1 MESTPVAGEL
11 RVSDDGLGA
20 VAVSCAA
27 LAATLV
33 GNGAPTAAA
42 ASPLGSAAAVNA
54 AHARIAAAGLRCMAR
69 LQATTTKLTVAAAG
83 YDGNEGR
90 AAARFAA
97 LQPRA
102 C

>member
-1 MESTPVAGEL
+1 M
-11 RVSDDGLGA
+11 SDDGLGA

-27 LAATLV
+27 LAGRLA

-42 ASPLGSAAAVNA
+42 AMPLGSAAAVNA
-54 AHARIAAAGLRCMAR
+54 AHARIAAAGIRCTR
-69 LQATTTKLTVAAAG
+69 RVRATAATLTAAAAG
-83 YDGNEGR
+83 YAGNEGR